1 MKVKRPISSLDDL
14 NLFQSQKIYLK
25 NSMDRYGFSYLLADY
40 LEMSKPKRSFCD
52 WVHGWVW
59 WEDLMEPQDFLGACD
74 IPADV
79 SIVVGTNNQRKLI
92 LDRKYKN
99 DVYLGG
105 LPYAYCPE
113 FNIPKCQNVLLSI
126 LPHSA
131 DAQHYDVL
139 DEHYLDYL
147 HSIKDDWESIFVSIF
162 YLDERENLINE
173 IQRRGLKV
181 IIGANPSDRYS
192 MLRTK
197 LMFTLADSVNS
208 NVMGS
213 HIAYALANNCK
224 VSLVNDLHSF
234 DPSIT
239 SKGNPHLH
247 QNDVDRFLYV
257 NSFEYLQEK
266 FKYLFVDPSQ
276 GVRNE
281 ELGKE
286 YIGFENLLEF
296 KELKKAIGW
305 NFLQQL
311 NGLSMGFYRRIKR
324 KLNVS
329 S

>member
-1 MKVKRPISSLDDL
+1 
-14 NLFQSQKIYLK
+14 
-25 NSMDRYGFSYLLADY
+25 MDRYGFSYLLADY
-40 LEMSKPKRSFCD
+40 LEMRKPKRSFCD

-59 WEDLMEPQDFLGACD
+59 WEDIMESQDFLGASL
-74 IPADV
+74 IPDNV
-79 SIVVGTNNQRKLI
+79 SIIVGTNKQRKLI
-92 LDRKYKN
+92 LDHNYKN

-113 FNIPKCQNVLLSI
+113 FNIAKCKNVLLSI

-131 DAQHYDVL
+131 DAQHYDVA
-139 DEHYLDYL
+139 DKHYLDYL

-162 YLDERENLINE
+162 YLDESEKLVSE
-173 IQRRGLKV
+173 IERRGLKV
-181 IIGANPSDRYS
+181 IIGANPNDRYS

-197 LMFTLADSVNS
+197 LMFSLADAVNS

-224 VSLVNDLHSF
+224 VSLVDDLYIF
-234 DPSIT
+234 DHSIT
-239 SKGNPHLH
+239 SKANPHLH
-247 QNDVDRFLYV
+247 QNDVDRFLFV

-286 YIGFENLLEF
+286 YIGFENLLGH

-311 NGLSMGFYRRIKR
+311 NGFSMGFYRKMKR
-324 KLNVS
+324 KLNAS